1 MHFRGLD
8 LNLLVA
14 SRTICSFPSDAR
26 WSLLLSPKRS
36 HSRCVNCW
44 SKPKLLSTEFRTS
57 PLKHRSAKL
66 KRAYHGDNPAQGIRM
81 PEMQRKETHA
91 LSFDPGRDV
100 LLHLTGEPALLGG
113 EVLQPH
119 TLVVRENFYRGKFGS
134 VKAKSRRRAVPL
146 SRSVVEALVSLRARG
161 KFTGPDDLVFASREG
176 TPLNENKLPRRI
188 IKPVAVKLGIPWLSG
203 HVFRIGMASLTGR
216 HRWGMGMFG

>member
-14 SRTICSFPSDAR
+14 SSTISSFPSDAR
-26 WSLLLSPKRS
+26 WSLLLSQKNS

-44 SKPKLLSTEFRTS
+44 CKPKLLSTEFRTS

-91 LSFDPGRDV
+91 LSFNQGRDV
-100 LLHLTGEPALLGG
+100 LLHFTGEPALLGG

-119 TLVVRENFYRGKFGS
+119 TLVVRENFYRGNFN
-134 VKAKSRRRAVPL
+134 R
-146 SRSVVEALVSLRARG
+146 
-161 KFTGPDDLVFASREG
+161 
-176 TPLNENKLPRRI
+176 
-188 IKPVAVKLGIPWLSG
+188 
-203 HVFRIGMASLTGR
+203 
-216 HRWGMGMFG
+216 